1 LPKPPDAVE
10 VKRLLAGVRRNLPG
24 GLLTLVS
31 AVVVGLGGNVVP
43 SAPTPGLWIVGV
55 GVTLLVAGVLATPGV
70 RGLLDR
76 TFGLELTPDAT
87 RTLIALFGVLAVTL
101 TVAFLAGNPEFVS
114 DPTTLLGSGR

>member
-1 LPKPPDAVE
+1 M
-10 VKRLLAGVRRNLPG
+10 KRLIAGVRRNLPG

-43 SAPTPGLWIVGV
+43 TAPTPGLWIVGV

-76 TFGLELTPDAT
+76 TFGLDLTPDAT

-101 TVAFLAGNPEFVS
+101 TVAFLAGNPDVVS
-114 DPTTLLGSGR
+114 DPTSLIGSTARVRTP